1 MSSHPTY
8 DVCVIGAGVVGSST
22 ARYLAS
28 RGQKTLLLEQFPL
41 PHWRGSSHGQ
51 TRIIRGSY
59 PEPYYSKMVVEALEM
74 WKQIEAKAQQ
84 EILIT
89 NVGMLSVEDG
99 PEKELKEIK
108 KSLNAAGEIYEVLSS
123 QKLKQRFPEL
133 SYPPSYTGV
142 LERSAGI
149 LKADKCLRVLQQQF
163 IEFGGTLKDG
173 ESVTEIHPGSLV
185 RIKTTKNLFTAR
197 KVIFTAGAWTNK
209 LLKPLGLTL
218 PLQAIKAPVLY
229 WKTKQPGMYSLKNG
243 FPTFYDCT
251 ASDGRLL
258 YAIPSFEYP
267 DMVKLGP
274 TGACKLPE
282 IRREIDPDL
291 RDSHRDLLDI
301 HIQRTGE
308 YLQEHFPHIDHGEPA
323 IVEDCMYTL
332 TPDEGFVLDKHPR
345 FPNIIIGAGFSA
357 HGFKLG
363 PVSGKILAQL
373 AMNET
378 PSYDMSPFRI
388 ARFKLNQHKSSL

>member
-1 MSSHPTY
+1 MSSNPTY

-59 PEPYYSKMVVEALEM
+59 PEPYYTKMVVEALEM

-99 PEKELKEIK
+99 PGKGLKEIK
-108 KSLNAAGEIYEVLSS
+108 KSFNAAGEIYEVLSS

-142 LERSAGI
+142 LESSAGI
-149 LKADKCLRVLQQQF
+149 LMADKCLRVLQEQF
-163 IEFGGTLKDG
+163 VEFGGTLKDG
-173 ESVTEIHPGSLV
+173 EVVTEVHPGSLV
-185 RIKTTKNLFTAR
+185 TIKTSKNLFTAR
-197 KVIFTAGAWTNK
+197 KVICTAGPWTNK

-218 PLQAIKAPVLY
+218 PLKTTKTTVLY
-229 WKTKQPGMYSLKNG
+229 WKTKQPGIYSLKNG

-251 ASDGRLL
+251 VSGGERL
-258 YAIPSFEYP
+258 YGIPSFEYP
-267 DMVKLGP
+267 DMVKFGP
-274 TGACKLPE
+274 SGQCQLPE
-282 IRREIDPDL
+282 MRQEVDPDL
-291 RDSHRDLLDI
+291 RDSHRDLVEI
-301 HIQRTGE
+301 HIQRIRGYIE
-308 YLQEHFPHIDHGEPA
+308 KHFPRIDHREPA
-323 IVEDCMYTL
+323 IVEACTYTL
-332 TPDEGFVLDKHPR
+332 TPDENFVLDKHPR